1 MNENKIEFKNYHPQE
16 FVCFSYL
23 NYIHHKFICF
33 SYINLIL
40 TMVKIIDI
48 ILKISNELL
57 VNFEMYKII
66 YFRLN
71 TKL

>member
-1 MNENKIEFKNYHPQE
+1 
-16 FVCFSYL
+16 
-23 NYIHHKFICF
+23 
-33 SYINLIL
+33 
-40 TMVKIIDI
+40 MVKIIDI